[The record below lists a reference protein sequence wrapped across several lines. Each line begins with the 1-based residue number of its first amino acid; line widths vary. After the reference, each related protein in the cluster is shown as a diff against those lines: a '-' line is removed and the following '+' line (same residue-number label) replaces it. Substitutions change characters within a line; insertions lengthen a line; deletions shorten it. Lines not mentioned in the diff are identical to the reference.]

1 MLDTY
6 YRLKA
11 KFAIYVW
18 KYVLDSFGYIFVLVI
33 VVYASIFLV
42 TKTSNKKTAGGV
54 LGLESIIPKNF
65 PYNRSPIF
73 LKLKEK

>member
-42 TKTSNKKTAGGV
+42 TKTSNKKTREGG
-54 LGLESIIPKNF
+54 GGWCGRFGINHTKEFSI
-65 PYNRSPIF
+65 
-73 LKLKEK
+73 